1 MKRPRP
7 IQKVWVSS
15 PDVFETTALFS
26 WNNRMIIS
34 LKAKLLV
41 LSYPIYEKKTIVY
54 FVLFYFKFK
63 KYEIFRFVI
72 SVGRGKEGKCPS

>member
-1 MKRPRP
+1 
-7 IQKVWVSS
+7 
-15 PDVFETTALFS
+15 
-26 WNNRMIIS
+26 MIIS